1 MLGHPVHCSMP
12 IEQFRIER
20 FDPAMCCVFWTLS
33 RKALSAVLIST
44 KLIGP
49 PKNTATY
56 ALLRMKAA
64 VPTILQHPALGKE
77 KFNMQQ

>member
-1 MLGHPVHCSMP
+1 MLGHPVQCSMP

-20 FDPAMCCVFWTLS
+20 FDPAMCYVFWTLS
-33 RKALSAVLIST
+33 RKALSIVLIST

-49 PKNTATY
+49 PKNIATS
-56 ALLRMKAA
+56 ALLRMKAV
-64 VPTILQHPALGKE
+64 VPTILQDPAPGKE